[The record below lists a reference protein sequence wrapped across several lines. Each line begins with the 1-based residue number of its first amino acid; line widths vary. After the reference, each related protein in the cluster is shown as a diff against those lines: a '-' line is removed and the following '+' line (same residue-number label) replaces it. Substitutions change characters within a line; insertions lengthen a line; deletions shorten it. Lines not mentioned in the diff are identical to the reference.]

1 MKVYVNRKPA
11 KGPWGGGNKTLSELC
26 TALEKSENEITFD
39 LEDDV
44 NVIICFDPRPDENGI
59 WYQTFLDHREKFG
72 SKIIQR
78 VGDVGTHGKPEL
90 TNLVYQS
97 SHLSDF
103 VIFPSLWARNY
114 IKFSNQNYLI
124 VNNRPLSVFHEN
136 KRDSSIGK
144 PVKIVTHHWSTNI
157 KKGFSIY
164 DHLSRFCKNN
174 SSDFEFTFVGRVPP
188 GFSPEGIKIIDPRD
202 VNFLSEFLPSQ
213 DVYVTASLEEAG
225 ANHVL
230 EALAAGLPIVY
241 HENGGSISEYC
252 SEYGVSFRDNTS
264 LISSILSVR
273 DNYKIYKNRVLS
285 YNQSIDRTIDA
296 YMDIICKA
304 GSI

>member
-1 MKVYVNRKPA
+1 M
-11 KGPWGGGNKTLSELC
+11 
-26 TALEKSENEITFD
+26 
-39 LEDDV
+39 
-44 NVIICFDPRPDENGI
+44 
-59 WYQTFLDHREKFG
+59 
-72 SKIIQR
+72 
-78 VGDVGTHGKPEL
+78 
-90 TNLVYQS
+90 
-97 SHLSDF
+97 
-103 VIFPSLWARNY
+103 
-114 IKFSNQNYLI
+114 
-124 VNNRPLSVFHEN
+124 
-136 KRDSSIGK
+136 
-144 PVKIVTHHWSTNI
+144 
-157 KKGFSIY
+157 
-164 DHLSRFCKNN
+164 
-174 SSDFEFTFVGRVPP
+174 
-188 GFSPEGIKIIDPRD
+188 
-202 VNFLSEFLPSQ
+202 
-213 DVYVTASLEEAG
+213 TASLEEAG